1 MTAICDRSA
10 VELVGMIRRREVSA
24 REVLDA
30 HLDRIAEVNPV
41 VNAVVTLVP
50 EQAVDRA
57 AEADRRTMAD
67 DELGVLHG
75 LPIAHKDLAFTAG
88 IRTTK
93 GSPLLADFVPDED
106 DLVVQRLRSAGAVTI
121 GKTNTPELGAGSQTF
136 NPVFGATLNP
146 YDTTKTC
153 GGSSGGAA
161 VALATGMIPIAD
173 GSDMGGSLRNPA
185 SFCNV
190 VGMRPSYGRVPA
202 WPNSTP
208 WSVLG
213 TSGALAR
220 SVDDLALQLQAIAGP
235 DARVPISLPES
246 GATFARVA
254 ADPPLDLGGLRVAW
268 SPTLGLPVD
277 PEVRSALA
285 DVPGRLSSLGCIVAE
300 DAPDLRSAGEVF
312 QVLRAWHFEISVGSM
327 YDRAGDRMKDTVRWN
342 IELAR
347 SLRLVDHA
355 RAAAEHAAI
364 VERVREF
371 FDRYDVLAVP
381 TAQVVPFDVTLDW
394 PRAVDGVE
402 MDTYIDW
409 MRSCSDISVTGC
421 PAVSM
426 PASFT
431 PAGLPVGVQFV
442 GRPSGDVELLRFA
455 RVWEQAYPVGT
466 RRATVEAS

>member
-1 MTAICDRSA
+1 VTAICDRSA

-30 HLDRIAEVNPV
+30 CLDRIAEVNPV
-41 VNAVVTLVP
+41 VNAIVTLVP
-50 EQAVDRA
+50 EQAADRA

-121 GKTNTPELGAGSQTF
+121 GKTNTPEFGAGSQTF

-190 VGMRPSYGRVPA
+190 VGMRPSYGRVPS

-235 DARVPISLPES
+235 DDRVPISLPES
-246 GATFARVA
+246 GSTFARVA

-312 QVLRAWHFEISVGSM
+312 QVLRAWHFEISAGSM